1 MVGSWPCKVL
11 SEIHINGGGVSEPVR
26 EDKGKTVALELEDR
40 RDLKR
45 AHVLLS
51 KDNEVVGPG
60 YSWVIDVAAKVTDK
74 REDSGNHSRVNW
86 VSKTEQ
92 HYPSRVSQNR
102 NMDRQAD
109 RVGWVSQVGL
119 VTRVSPNSSTDRRID
134 RVGQVSQLARLPG
147 LGQTAAR
154 IDG

>member
-1 MVGSWPCKVL
+1 VL

-109 RVGWVSQVGL
+109 RVG
-119 VTRVSPNSSTDRRID
+119 
-134 RVGQVSQLARLPG
+134 
-147 LGQTAAR
+147 
-154 IDG
+154 